1 MIRQRR
7 NELVAHGNHKTECN
21 GSLRYEVK
29 QFTKVVLIQNVGVA
43 VLTATPA
50 YKSSQDPG
58 LLMKFQIWSQKSPN
72 FACKSQIVVKKVN
85 IAQNRLKI
93 A

>member
-1 MIRQRR
+1 MHDSTEKK
-7 NELVAHGNHKTECN
+7 ELVAHGNHKTECN

-58 LLMKFQIWSQKSPN
+58 LLMKFQIWSKK
-72 FACKSQIVVKKVN
+72 KSQFCMQVPNCCQKG
-85 IAQNRLKI
+85 
-93 A
+93 

>member
-7 NELVAHGNHKTECN
+7 KELVAHGNHKTECN

-58 LLMKFQIWSQKSPN
+58 
-72 FACKSQIVVKKVN
+72 
-85 IAQNRLKI
+85 IAKI
-93 A
+93 GWTLSDNVMVLWRI